1 MQALNGGWGSRV
13 LNWFPVQVILFGG
26 ACSKVTD
33 QIVKAA
39 KHWSL
44 VQVNVLLMMIPY
56 RRQAWS
62 LIYRSAS
69 KKPTEAED
77 KAHVASK
84 LCSL

>member
-44 VQVNVLLMMIPY
+44 VQVNVLL
-56 RRQAWS
+56 R
-62 LIYRSAS
+62 
-69 KKPTEAED
+69 
-77 KAHVASK
+77 
-84 LCSL
+84 